1 MTEEEIGA
9 YYQRL
14 NAGEKGRF
22 TAYACLRLGGSP
34 NSWQK
39 KFLVWSKG
47 MPRRQSLRPVLTELT
62 MMIGT
67 NCWKA

>member
-1 MTEEEIGA
+1 MTEEEIGL

-22 TAYACLRLGGSP
+22 TAYASLHLGGSP
-34 NSWQK
+34 HTWQHK
-39 KFLVWSKG
+39 L
-47 MPRRQSLRPVLTELT
+47 LRWANGTPHRKCFRSVLTELT